1 MGNLLHDLRYGLR
14 MLIKNPGF
22 TSIAVLTLALGI
34 GANTAIFSVVHA
46 LVLRP
51 LPYLEPDRLVLL
63 GVKSSAG
70 DRQPVAYPNFADWRA
85 RAQSF
90 ESMASTR
97 NQPFTLTGTAYPAR
111 LRGRTINWNF
121 FQVLGVG
128 VQLGRQFSETDDRFG
143 AARTAILSNALWQE
157 RFGSD
162 ADVIGKTIVMDGEP
176 YTIIGVM
183 PQGFEYFR
191 AADVYVPISLFLQ
204 PNSGLADRGSSFGL
218 YAVGRLKP
226 GVTTEQ
232 ANSEMETLGAQL
244 QLEYPAI
251 NGGQSALAVRLQDVM
266 SEDVRQSLWILLGAV
281 GFILLIACVN
291 VANLLL
297 VRVAER
303 QKEITVRLALGAG
316 TWRIVRQ
323 LLSESLLLAL
333 MGGAVGLLAGRWMLD
348 GLLALAPEDIPQLS
362 RVGLDRTV
370 LLFTLGVAVATS
382 ILCGLLPALQASRTE
397 LNTAL
402 KENGRASAG
411 SMREGTRKALLIVE
425 VSLAIILLAGAG
437 LLIRSMVHLLNV
449 DMGFNSENLLTMRF
463 NLVGEKY
470 NSQTNRVFYDEC
482 LARLNTLPGVQS
494 AALTNSLP
502 IDGSYWD
509 SVFSVADQPAPSRA
523 ELPGTDCVQVSANY
537 FETMGLRLL
546 KGRLFTSADSAN
558 SSLVVVIN
566 ETLARRLWA
575 GADPIGKRI
584 KLGFP
589 EYPSPWREVIGVVND
604 VKLNG
609 VEQQTSMQTYMPLAQ
624 EPGALLGVVV
634 RTAGDPLAVSASVE
648 QAIHSIDGNLA
659 IYSVQTLEQLL
670 RKSLAQRRLM
680 LVLLTSF
687 AVLALLLAAVGVYG
701 VIAYSVRQR
710 THEIGIRLALGAQK
724 NDLLRMV
731 MGQGLKLV
739 AFSVGIGLVGAWVL
753 TRWMTT
759 LLFSVEPTDPLTF
772 AAISLLLTGV
782 ALMACYLPAR
792 RATKIDPMIAL
803 RCE

>member
-70 DRQPVAYPNFADWRA
+70 DRQPVSYPNFADWRA

-90 ESMASTR
+90 ESIASTR
-97 NQPFTLTGTAYPAR
+97 NQPFTLTGTVYPAR

-128 VQLGRQFSETDDRFG
+128 VQLGRLFSETDDRFG

-176 YTIIGVM
+176 YTIIGVL

-191 AADVYVPISLFLQ
+191 AADVYVPISIFLQ

-226 GVTTEQ
+226 GVTAEQ
-232 ANSEMETLGAQL
+232 ANREMETLGAQL

-362 RVGLDRTV
+362 RVGLDRPV

-482 LARLNTLPGVQS
+482 LARVNTLPGVQS

-502 IDGSYWD
+502 IEGSYWD

-558 SSLVVVIN
+558 SLPVVVIN

-575 GADPIGKRI
+575 GGDPIGKRI

-609 VEQQTSMQTYMPLAQ
+609 VEQQTTMQTYMPLAQ

-634 RTAGDPLAVSASVE
+634 RTTGDPHAVSASVE
-648 QAIHSIDGNLA
+648 QAIHSVDGNLA

-670 RKSLAQRRLM
+670 SKSLAQRRLM

-759 LLFSVEPTDPLTF
+759 LLFNVEPTDPLTF